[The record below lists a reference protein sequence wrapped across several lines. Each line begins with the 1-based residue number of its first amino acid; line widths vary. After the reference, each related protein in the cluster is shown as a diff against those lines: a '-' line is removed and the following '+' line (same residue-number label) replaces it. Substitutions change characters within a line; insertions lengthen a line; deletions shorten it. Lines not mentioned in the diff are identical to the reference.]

1 MTSATITMS
10 YKTARRAAEFIM
22 REFPQPHDATPC
34 EAIDETWAE
43 HNSETQNSILN
54 AIINTVAEY
63 N

>member
-1 MTSATITMS
+1 MS
-10 YKTARRAAEFIM
+10 YKTARRASEFIM
-22 REFPQPHDATPC
+22 REFPQPHDATSC

-54 AIINTVAEY
+54 VIINTVAEY